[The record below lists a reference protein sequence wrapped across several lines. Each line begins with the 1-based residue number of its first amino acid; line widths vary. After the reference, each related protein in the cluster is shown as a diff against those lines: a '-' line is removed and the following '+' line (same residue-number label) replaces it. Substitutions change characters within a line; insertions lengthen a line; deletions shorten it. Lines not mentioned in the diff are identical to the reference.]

1 MSQIIQ
7 LEIDEC
13 VYWILHTIVS
23 SESLKYNHIILRG
36 QSLEFI
42 VVEAKDYFLDVRGLM
57 KIEKITGMSLVQIR
71 SKEGISS
78 LWFGRQI
85 CVTPRHLM

>member
-1 MSQIIQ
+1 LSQTIQ

-13 VYWILHTIVS
+13 VYWIMHTIIS
-23 SESLKYNHIILRG
+23 SESLKYNHVILRD

-71 SKEGISS
+71 SKDGVTN
-78 LWFGRQI
+78 LWFGRHIFVSSQ
-85 CVTPRHLM
+85 